1 MEAVS
6 PTVWFPVV
14 TLVVGLLLKAVFDA
28 LTENRKAAIDKASRV
43 EKRKEIILL
52 QRIDSQRKALGDL
65 QVALADMVRTTNLM
79 QMHDI
84 ETHRVTRTWGDT
96 EMPADLDELSRD
108 NFRAVTL
115 MKVRVSDEK
124 VRTLANDLSGLCS
137 KMSFTKTKEDAHSV
151 MMSIA
156 ILYSGIN
163 EAIGEALRALEHDE
177 QALLI

>member
-1 MEAVS
+1 MEAIS

-28 LTENRKAAIDKASRV
+28 LTENRKAAVDKASRV

-65 QVALADMVRTTNLM
+65 QIAIADMVRSTNLL

-84 ETHRVTRTWGDT
+84 ENHKKTGTWG
-96 EMPADLDELSRD
+96 EVEAPADLDELSRS

-115 MKVRVSDEK
+115 MKVRVCDEK
-124 VRTLANDLSGLCS
+124 VRQSANDLTARCS
-137 KMSFTKTKEDAHSV
+137 KMVFTKTKEDAHQVMVSV
-151 MMSIA
+151 A
-156 ILYSGIN
+156 ILYSEIN
-163 EAIGEALRALEHDE
+163 ETIGESLRALEQDE

>member
-1 MEAVS
+1 MEVVS

-14 TLVVGLLLKAVFDA
+14 TLVIGVLLKAVFDA
-28 LTENRKAAIDKASRV
+28 LTENRKAIIDKASRV

-65 QVALADMVRTTNLM
+65 QIAVADLVRSTNLL

-84 ETHRVTRTWGDT
+84 QSHRITDTWG
-96 EMPADLDELSRD
+96 EVEAPAELDELSRT

-124 VRTLANDLSGLCS
+124 VRQAANDLTARCS
-137 KMSFTKTKEDAHSV
+137 KMAFTKTKEDAHQVMVSV
-151 MMSIA
+151 A
-156 ILYSGIN
+156 VLYSEIN
-163 EAIGEALRALEHDE
+163 ETIGESLRALEQDE